1 MRLLPAITR
10 ALMSTPQ
17 AQLHPVFNV
26 PLEIFEDSSSST
38 SSSSTLQPV
47 IIAVC
52 VHLHFDI
59 LPVNAFKTDAS
70 VGPSSRAY

>member
-17 AQLHPVFNV
+17 AQLLPVFNV
-26 PLEIFEDSSSST
+26 PLEIFEDSSST
-38 SSSSTLQPV
+38 SSSSTLQSV